1 MKQKSRTE
9 YSVMNTTVAFLA
21 QTLAIFM
28 GFFTRVVFTRT
39 LSEGYVG
46 INGLF
51 TDILN
56 ILSLSELGVGTA
68 ITYALYAPIARRDIK
83 KQQILMRMFRN
94 FYRITAGFV
103 LLAGLCLI
111 PFLDILMKDRPDVN
125 HLIIIYLLYLL
136 NSVVSYLLIY
146 KKTLVDA
153 HQMNYITVM
162 YHNGFLVLQDILQIM
177 VLFLTRNFILFLVI
191 AVVCTIIGNICMS
204 RKADRLFP
212 YLKEPCKE
220 QLPQEERHDILR
232 NVKAMLMHKI
242 GNVVVNNTDNLL
254 ISSFVGI
261 ISAGIYSN
269 YYLIIGSVR
278 QVLEQAMLGVA
289 ASVGN
294 LGVTE
299 ENEKIGR
306 IFDSLFFIGYWLFG
320 FAGVCLLELL
330 NPFVKLAF
338 GKKYL
343 FPKEIVLILCINFF
357 INGMR
362 RAVLIFKE
370 SMGLFWNDRYKAIAE
385 AVLNL
390 VISILL
396 VTYFGVAGV
405 FAGTFCST
413 VLTSVW
419 VEPYVIYKYRLKK
432 PVTGFFVKY
441 AGYLGVMAAVWGITE
456 YFCRFISGQAFM
468 ILVCRLGICLIV
480 PNILLWFAYRRT
492 AEWKVQDE
500 SLQEVKG
507 DSFGKTAEKDFCDH
521 TCIQCRKVHQ
531 RNSGQYYKAEL

>member
-103 LLAGLCLI
+103 VLAGLCLI

-162 YHNGFLVLQDILQIM
+162 YHNGFLVLQDICQII
-177 VLFLTRNFILFLVI
+177 VLLLTRNFILFLIV
-191 AVVCTIIGNICMS
+191 AVVCTMSGNICMS

-220 QLPQEERHDILR
+220 QLPQEERRDIFK

-254 ISSFVGI
+254 ISSFVGVVT
-261 ISAGIYSN
+261 AGIYSN

-278 QVLEQAMLGVA
+278 QVLDQAMLGVA

-299 ENEKIGR
+299 EKEKVGQ
-306 IFDSLFFIGYWLFG
+306 IFDRLFFVGYWLFG

-330 NPFVKLAF
+330 NPFVELAF
-338 GKKYL
+338 GERYL
-343 FPKEIVLILCINFF
+343 FRKEIVLILCINFC

-370 SMGLFWNDRYKAIAE
+370 SMGLFWYDRYKAVAE

-390 VISILL
+390 VISVLL
-396 VTYFGVAGV
+396 VTKFGVAGV

-419 VEPYVIYKYRLKK
+419 VEPYVIYKYRLEK
-432 PVTGFFVKY
+432 PVTEFFAKY
-441 AGYLGVMAAVWGITE
+441 AGYLGVMAVVWGITE
-456 YFCRFISGQAFM
+456 YCCRFISGQVF
-468 ILVCRLGICLIV
+468 LVLICRLGICLIV
-480 PNILLWFAYRRT
+480 PNILLWLIYRRT
-492 AEWKVQDE
+492 VEWKELWNLLKRISGRVFA
-500 SLQEVKG
+500 G
-507 DSFGKTAEKDFCDH
+507 GK
-521 TCIQCRKVHQ
+521 R
-531 RNSGQYYKAEL
+531 

>member
-9 YSVMNTTVAFLA
+9 YSVMNTTVAFAA
-21 QTLAIFM
+21 QVTAILM
-28 GFFTRVVFTRT
+28 GFFTRVVFTRM

-68 ITYALYAPIARRDIK
+68 ITYALYGPIARNDIK
-83 KQQILMRMFRN
+83 KQQILMRMFRT
-94 FYRITAGFV
+94 FYRITAGVV
-103 LLAGLCLI
+103 LIAGLCLI
-111 PFLDILMKDRPDVN
+111 PFLDILMKDRPDVG

-136 NSVVSYLLIY
+136 NSFVSYLLIY
-146 KKTLVDA
+146 KKILVDA

-162 YHNGFLVLQDILQIM
+162 YHNGFLVLQDICQII
-177 VLFLTRNFILFLVI
+177 VLLLTRNFILFLIV
-191 AVVCTIIGNICMS
+191 AVVCTISGNICMS

-220 QLPQEERHDILR
+220 RLPLEERHDIFK

-254 ISSFVGI
+254 ISSFVGVVT
-261 ISAGIYSN
+261 AGIYSN

-278 QVLEQAMLGVA
+278 QVLDQAMLGVA

-299 ENEKIGR
+299 EKEKVGQ
-306 IFDSLFFIGYWLFG
+306 IFDRLFFIGYWLFG
-320 FAGVCLLELL
+320 FAGICLLELL
-330 NPFVKLAF
+330 NPFVELAF
-338 GKKYL
+338 GERYL
-343 FPKEIVLILCINFF
+343 FRKEIVLILCINFC

-370 SMGLFWNDRYKAIAE
+370 SMGLFWYDRYKAVAE

-390 VISILL
+390 VISVLL
-396 VTYFGVAGV
+396 VTKFGVAGV

-413 VLTSVW
+413 VFTSVW
-419 VEPYVIYKYRLKK
+419 VEPYVIYKYRLEK
-432 PVTGFFVKY
+432 PVTEFFAKY
-441 AGYLGVMAAVWGITE
+441 AGYLGVMAVVWGITE
-456 YFCRFISGQAFM
+456 YFCRFISGQVF
-468 ILVCRLGICLIV
+468 LVLICRLGICLTV
-480 PNILLWFAYRRT
+480 PNILLWLIYRRT
-492 AEWKVQDE
+492 VEWKELWNLLKRITGRVFT
-500 SLQEVKG
+500 G
-507 DSFGKTAEKDFCDH
+507 GK
-521 TCIQCRKVHQ
+521 R
-531 RNSGQYYKAEL
+531 